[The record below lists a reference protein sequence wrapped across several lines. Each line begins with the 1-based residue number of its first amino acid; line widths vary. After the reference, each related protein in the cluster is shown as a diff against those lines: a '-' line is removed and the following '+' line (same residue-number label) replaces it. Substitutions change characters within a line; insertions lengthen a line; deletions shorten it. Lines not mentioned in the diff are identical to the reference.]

1 MQDVGHAHPVRRAPR
16 ARLAVVVALLASG
29 LALACANGQ
38 QAAQVL
44 ANSRPMSLDVC
55 DPATGTFSLEIDN
68 PFLPYPEGAVWVLAS
83 EDERV
88 QISVLP
94 DTEVVAGVT
103 TRVVEEREW
112 EDGELVEVS
121 RNFVVQAADGS
132 VCYFGEDVD
141 DYEDGKISG
150 HGGAWRAG
158 VNGARPGILMA
169 GRPEIG
175 ISHAQEASPGAA
187 EDASV
192 VVGMGETVT
201 VPAGTFTDTLS
212 TLDVNPLA
220 NELDEKRYARG
231 VGLIRDE
238 AMLLLEYDL

>member
-1 MQDVGHAHPVRRAPR
+1 MHAVRPG
-16 ARLAVVVALLASG
+16 ARNARGIQLALTALLCSG

-38 QAAQVL
+38 QAKDVL
-44 ANSRPMSLDVC
+44 AGSRPLSLDVC
-55 DPATGTFSLEIDN
+55 DPAKGPFSLDITN
-68 PFLPYPEGAVWVLAS
+68 PFLPYPEGAVWVLAN

-121 RNFVVQAADGS
+121 RNFVVQGPDGS

-141 DYEDGKISG
+141 DYEDGQISG

-158 VNGARPGILMA
+158 VKGAKPGILMA
-169 GRPEIG
+169 GKPEVG
-175 ISHAQEASPGAA
+175 ISHAQESSPGAA

-192 VVGMGETVT
+192 VTGMGKTIT

-212 TLDVNPLA
+212 TLDVNPLD
-220 NELDEKRYARG
+220 NEMDEKHYARG
-231 VGLIRDE
+231 VGMIVDE
-238 AMLLLEYDL
+238 DLLLVEYAL